1 MPRIL
6 VAVLLSLAVASAA
19 FAASP
24 PLEVDVSE
32 PETIDASHRIQWQV
46 TVTNNDAAPAEVRAY
61 LWPSVGQQ
69 SFVEA
74 AAGCVLSSA
83 NEMNC
88 AVTLAPHSSHV
99 FDFMTQADRGIG
111 TFGMSIDASASA
123 GKNRALEHETTVFGI
138 PYLVTTVDDS
148 GPGSLRQAIMDI
160 KRDCKAPIGPCSVT
174 FRIDGPVPAAGYFTI
189 PLKSALPEIIG
200 LALTVDGRSQA
211 RHTGNTNASGPEILL
226 DGSAVPSGHGLALR
240 NSSADVRDL
249 AIGGFPE
256 NGIDFLGSSQLNLR
270 RVYLGV
276 DATGM
281 TPLGN
286 GYRGVQATEGWITV
300 KDGILSGNGRAGG
313 WFWTADTVTVESN
326 MVGVGADGV
335 TPIGNG
341 ASGLFFHNPRLAYKY
356 AVARDNIIANNRH
369 AGIGL
374 SYLATGHFSE
384 NVMRNNANGAI
395 DIALDGPTLATVKGN
410 PGQGGIQGPPVLL
423 SAKYANGVTTIEGRK
438 NTPAGWTRM
447 GDQIYVYA
455 NRSLNP
461 SGAGEAEELIGIL
474 QNVPGETFTLQFN
487 ADLRGRYVTASQFVV
502 YIYNW
507 DDPAPGTSEV
517 GLPILVE

>member
-1 MPRIL
+1 MPRTL
-6 VAVLLSLAVASAA
+6 VAILLSLAVASTA
-19 FAASP
+19 FAMTQ

-32 PETIDASHRIQWQV
+32 PETIDASHRIQWRA
-46 TVTNNDAAPAEVRAY
+46 TVTNNDVASVEVRAY
-61 LWPSVGQQ
+61 IWPSAGQQ
-69 SFVEA
+69 TFVQAPER
-74 AAGCVLSSA
+74 CVLASA
-83 NEMNC
+83 NQMNC
-88 AVTLAPHSSHV
+88 VVTLAPQSSHA
-99 FDFMTQADRGIG
+99 FDFTTQADRGIG

-148 GPGSLRQAIMDI
+148 GPGSLRQAITDI
-160 KRDCKAPIGPCSVT
+160 NRDCRAPIGPCSVT
-174 FRIDGPVPAAGYFTI
+174 FGIDGPVPATGYFTI
-189 PLKSALPEIIG
+189 HLKKALPEIAG
-200 LALTVDGRSQA
+200 LAFSVDGRSQA
-211 RHTGNTNASGPEILL
+211 RHTGNTNPSGPEILL
-226 DGSAVPSGHGLALR
+226 DGTEVSAGHGLALR
-240 NSSADVRDL
+240 NSSGDVRDL

-256 NGIDFLGSSQLNLR
+256 NGIDFVGYGLLDLR

-281 TPLGN
+281 AALGN
-286 GYRGVQATEGWITV
+286 GYRGVQATDAWIIV
-300 KDGILSGNGRAGG
+300 KDSILSGNGRAGG
-313 WFWTADTVTVESN
+313 WFWTAETVTVESN

-341 ASGLFFHNPRLAYKY
+341 ASGLFFHNPRLSYRY

-374 SYLATGHFSE
+374 SYLGVGHFAE

-410 PGQGGIQGPPVLL
+410 PGQGGIQGPPVIL
-423 SAKYANGVTTIEGRK
+423 SAKYENGVTTIEGRK

-447 GDQIYVYA
+447 GEQIYVFA
-455 NRSLNP
+455 NRSLDP
-461 SGAGEAEELIGIL
+461 SGAGEAEELIGVL
-474 QNVPGETFTLQFN
+474 QNVPAETFTLRVN
-487 ADLRGRYVTASQFVV
+487 ADLRGRYVTASHFVL

-507 DDPAPGTSEV
+507 DFPAPGTSEV
-517 GLPILVE
+517 GLPKLVE